1 MLFKFLTGKE
11 IGHLQTG
18 LILSQIGGLL
28 IVFTGLFLLLPSS
41 SITVNGG
48 PPILVLLVAGLIKI
62 LAPILVGRGSK
73 IAFWG
78 VIVLSVLK
86 LLECFVATIG
96 NNLEFIWY
104 IPVTGLLE
112 VGVLIH
118 LLSPKG
124 WAELNASGDKETYDI
139 FTPYSPQ

>member
-1 MLFKFLTGKE
+1 MFKFLTGKE

-28 IVFTGLFLLLPSS
+28 IVFTGFMLLLPSS

-48 PPILVLLVAGLIKI
+48 PPILVLMGAGLIKI
-62 LAPILVGRGSK
+62 LAPIMVGRGSK
-73 IAFWG
+73 IAYWI
-78 VIVLSVLK
+78 VIFLSVLK

-96 NNLEFIWY
+96 NDPQFIWY
-104 IPVTGLLE
+104 IPVTGLIE

-118 LLSPKG
+118 MLSPKG
-124 WAELNASGDKETYDI
+124 RAELNALDDKEVYDI
-139 FTPYSPQ
+139 FTPYQPR

>member
-1 MLFKFLTGKE
+1 MFKFLTGKE

-28 IVFTGLFLLLPSS
+28 IVFTGLLLLLPSS

-48 PPILVLLVAGLIKI
+48 APILVLIAAGLIKI
-62 LAPILVGRGSK
+62 LAPIMVGRGSK
-73 IAFWG
+73 IAFWV
-78 VIVLSVLK
+78 VIFLSLLK
-86 LLECFVATIG
+86 LIECFVATIG
-96 NNLEFIWY
+96 NNPQFIWY
-104 IPVTGLLE
+104 LPVTGLIE

-124 WAELNASGDKETYDI
+124 RAELNDLDNKEVYDI
-139 FTPYSPQ
+139 FTPYEPK

>member
-1 MLFKFLTGKE
+1 MLFKFLNGKE

-28 IVFTGLFLLLPSS
+28 LVFTSLFLLLPASE
-41 SITVNGG
+41 VEVDGG
-48 PPILVLLVAGLIKI
+48 APILILLVVGLIRI
-62 LAPILVGRGSK
+62 LAPIMVGRGSK
-73 IAFWG
+73 IAFWI
-78 VIVLSVLK
+78 VIILSVLK
-86 LLECFVATIG
+86 LLECFAAAIG

-104 IPVTGLLE
+104 IPVTGLIE

-124 WAELNASGDKETYDI
+124 RAELNS
-139 FTPYSPQ
+139 Q

>member
-1 MLFKFLTGKE
+1 MLFKVLTGTE

-28 IVFTGLFLLLPSS
+28 LVFTGFFLLLPSS
-41 SITVNGG
+41 SVTVNGG
-48 PPILVLLVAGLIKI
+48 APIVILMAVGLIRI

-73 IAFWG
+73 IAFWV
-78 VIVLSVLK
+78 VIFLSVLK
-86 LLECFVATIG
+86 LLECFLATIG

-104 IPVTGLLE
+104 IPVTGLIE

-118 LLSPKG
+118 LLSPIG
-124 WAELNASGDKETYDI
+124 RAELHALGDKSIYIT
-139 FTPYSPQ
+139 Q

>member
-1 MLFKFLTGKE
+1 MLFKFLTGTE

-28 IVFTGLFLLLPSS
+28 LVFTSLFLLLPASE
-41 SITVNGG
+41 VEVDGG
-48 PPILVLLVAGLIKI
+48 APILILLVVGLIRI

-73 IAFWG
+73 IAFWV

-86 LLECFVATIG
+86 LLECFAAAIG

-104 IPVTGLLE
+104 IPVTGLIE

-124 WAELNASGDKETYDI
+124 RAELNT
-139 FTPYSPQ
+139 Q

>member
-1 MLFKFLTGKE
+1 MLFKFLTGTE

-28 IVFTGLFLLLPSS
+28 LVFTSLFLLLPASE
-41 SITVNGG
+41 VEVDGG
-48 PPILVLLVAGLIKI
+48 APILILLVVGLIRI
-62 LAPILVGRGSK
+62 LAPIMVGRGSK
-73 IAFWG
+73 IAFWV

-86 LLECFVATIG
+86 LLECFAAAIG

-104 IPVTGLLE
+104 IPVTGLIE

-124 WAELNASGDKETYDI
+124 PVELNS
-139 FTPYSPQ
+139 Q

>member
-1 MLFKFLTGKE
+1 MLFKFLTGTE

-28 IVFTGLFLLLPSS
+28 LVFTSLFLLLPSS
-41 SITVNGG
+41 TITVDGG
-48 PPILVLLVAGLIKI
+48 APIFILLVVGLIRI
-62 LAPILVGRGSK
+62 LGPIMVGRGSK
-73 IAFWG
+73 IAFWV
-78 VIVLSVLK
+78 VIILSVLK
-86 LLECFVATIG
+86 LLECFAAAIG

-104 IPVTGLLE
+104 IPVTGLIE

-124 WAELNASGDKETYDI
+124 RAELNS
-139 FTPYSPQ
+139 Q

>member
-1 MLFKFLTGKE
+1 MLFKFLTGTE

-28 IVFTGLFLLLPSS
+28 LVFSSLFLLLPSS
-41 SITVNGG
+41 SVTVNGG
-48 PPILVLLVAGLIKI
+48 APIVILMAVGLIRI
-62 LAPILVGRGSK
+62 LAPIRVGRGSK
-73 IAFWG
+73 IAFWV
-78 VIVLSVLK
+78 VIFLSVLK
-86 LLECFVATIG
+86 LLECFLATIG

-104 IPVTGLLE
+104 IPVTGLIE

-124 WAELNASGDKETYDI
+124 RAELNS
-139 FTPYSPQ
+139 Q

>member
-1 MLFKFLTGKE
+1 MLFKFLTGTE

-28 IVFTGLFLLLPSS
+28 LVFTSLFLLLPASE
-41 SITVNGG
+41 VEVDGG
-48 PPILVLLVAGLIKI
+48 APILILLVVGLIRI
-62 LAPILVGRGSK
+62 LAPIMVGRGSK
-73 IAFWG
+73 IAFWV

-86 LLECFVATIG
+86 LLECFAAAIG

-104 IPVTGLLE
+104 IPVTGLIE

-124 WAELNASGDKETYDI
+124 RAELNS
-139 FTPYSPQ
+139 Q

>member
-1 MLFKFLTGKE
+1 MLFKFLTGTE

-28 IVFTGLFLLLPSS
+28 LLFTGLFLLLPSS
-41 SITVNGG
+41 SITFNGG
-48 PPILVLLVAGLIKI
+48 APILILLTIGLIRI
-62 LAPILVGRGSK
+62 LAPILVGKGSK
-73 IAFWG
+73 IAFWV
-78 VIVLSVLK
+78 VIFLSVLK

-96 NNLEFIWY
+96 NNPTFIWY
-104 IPVTGLLE
+104 IPVTGLIE

-124 WAELNASGDKETYDI
+124 RAELHALSDKSIYI
-139 FTPYSPQ
+139 AQ

>member
-1 MLFKFLTGKE
+1 MLFKFLTGTE

-28 IVFTGLFLLLPSS
+28 LVFTSLFLLLPASE
-41 SITVNGG
+41 VEVDGG
-48 PPILVLLVAGLIKI
+48 APILILLVVGLIRI

-73 IAFWG
+73 IAFWV

-86 LLECFVATIG
+86 LIECFAAAIG
-96 NNLEFIWY
+96 NNIEFIWY
-104 IPVTGLLE
+104 IPVTGLIE

-124 WAELNASGDKETYDI
+124 RAELNS
-139 FTPYSPQ
+139 Q

>member
-1 MLFKFLTGKE
+1 MLFKLLNGKE

-28 IVFTGLFLLLPSS
+28 LVFTSLFLLLPSS
-41 SITVNGG
+41 TITVDGG
-48 PPILVLLVAGLIKI
+48 PPILILLVVGLIRI
-62 LAPILVGRGSK
+62 LAPILVGRGSR
-73 IAFWG
+73 IAFW
-78 VIVLSVLK
+78 VVVVLSVLK
-86 LLECFVATIG
+86 LLECFVAAIG

-104 IPVTGLLE
+104 IPVTGLIE

-124 WAELNASGDKETYDI
+124 RAELHALGDKSIYI
-139 FTPYSPQ
+139 AQ

>member
-1 MLFKFLTGKE
+1 MLFKFLTGTE

-28 IVFTGLFLLLPSS
+28 LVFTSLFLLLPASE
-41 SITVNGG
+41 VEVDGG
-48 PPILVLLVAGLIKI
+48 APILILLVVGLIRI
-62 LAPILVGRGSK
+62 LAPIMVGRGSK
-73 IAFWG
+73 IAFWV

-86 LLECFVATIG
+86 LIECFAAAIG
-96 NNLEFIWY
+96 NNIEFIWY
-104 IPVTGLLE
+104 IPVTGLIE

-124 WAELNASGDKETYDI
+124 RAELNS
-139 FTPYSPQ
+139 Q

>member
-1 MLFKFLTGKE
+1 MLFKFLTGTE

-28 IVFTGLFLLLPSS
+28 LVFTSLFLLLPASE
-41 SITVNGG
+41 VEVDGG
-48 PPILVLLVAGLIKI
+48 APILILLVAGLIRI
-62 LAPILVGRGSK
+62 LAPIMVGRGSK
-73 IAFWG
+73 IAFWI
-78 VIVLSVLK
+78 VIILSVLK
-86 LLECFVATIG
+86 LLECFAAVIR

-104 IPVTGLLE
+104 IPVTGLIE

-124 WAELNASGDKETYDI
+124 RAELNS
-139 FTPYSPQ
+139 Q

>member
-1 MLFKFLTGKE
+1 MLFKFLTGTE

-28 IVFTGLFLLLPSS
+28 LVFTSLFLLLPASE
-41 SITVNGG
+41 VEVDGG
-48 PPILVLLVAGLIKI
+48 APILILLVVGLIRI
-62 LAPILVGRGSK
+62 LAPIMVGRGSK
-73 IAFWG
+73 IAFWI
-78 VIVLSVLK
+78 VIILSVLK
-86 LLECFVATIG
+86 LLECFAAAIG

-104 IPVTGLLE
+104 IPVTGLIE

-124 WAELNASGDKETYDI
+124 RAELNRE
-139 FTPYSPQ
+139 

>member
-1 MLFKFLTGKE
+1 MLFKFLTGTE

-28 IVFTGLFLLLPSS
+28 LVFTSLFLLLPSS
-41 SITVNGG
+41 TITVDGG
-48 PPILVLLVAGLIKI
+48 PPILILLVVGLIRI
-62 LAPILVGRGSK
+62 LAPILVGRGSR
-73 IAFWG
+73 IAFW
-78 VIVLSVLK
+78 VVVVLSVLK
-86 LLECFVATIG
+86 LLECFVAAIG

-104 IPVTGLLE
+104 IPVTGLIE

-124 WAELNASGDKETYDI
+124 RAELHALGDKSIYI
-139 FTPYSPQ
+139 AQ